1 MAPTG
6 PLATMAGTYE
16 DLARQ
21 LAAEVN
27 AVYSSELDA
36 DGNAHQFFTI
46 DDDNPVRSLAVA
58 VSSPGDLITGTAG
71 EVDGSLAARIAELS
85 GARGTWSSAVVD
97 LGVETRTAVRRAEAA
112 MVTQANA
119 EAQLLSQTAV
129 DLDEEGMNL
138 IMYQRAYEASAR
150 VMTTVDEML
159 DTLINRTGR
168 VGR

>member
-1 MAPTG
+1 M
-6 PLATMAGTYE
+6 
-16 DLARQ
+16 DR
-21 LAAEVN
+21 
-27 AVYSSELDA
+27 
-36 DGNAHQFFTI
+36 
-46 DDDNPVRSLAVA
+46 
-58 VSSPGDLITGTAG
+58 
-71 EVDGSLAARIAELS
+71 
-85 GARGTWSSAVVD
+85 

-138 IMYQRAYEASAR
+138 VMYQRAYEAAAR
-150 VMTTVDEML
+150 VLTTVDEML